1 MTILALDTSSLVSS
15 VALVNPTTLLAE
27 LTIQIRKTHSE
38 QLMPHIAQLLEFAG
52 IKPNELEAIA
62 VSIGPGS
69 FTGLRI
75 GLATAKAIAYAQD
88 KPLVGVPTLD
98 ALAYSCT
105 VPGVMVMPLLDAQK
119 DNVYYALYRWQG
131 NMLETIEPA
140 AVGNIDET
148 LARLGAATS
157 VPVLTLGEAAV
168 QYADKIKTYPGL
180 IAAPPHLTIPRAA
193 NVGMLAVQMLS
204 QGIHH
209 NVMDLEPVYIRRSE
223 AEELWEKRH
232 GGCG

>member
-75 GLATAKAIAYAQD
+75 GLATAKAIAYAQA
-88 KPLVGVPTLD
+88 KPLIGVPTLD

-119 DNVYYALYRWQG
+119 DNVYYAVYRWQG
-131 NMLETIEPA
+131 NRLETIEPA

-148 LARLGAATS
+148 LARLSAAG

-168 QYADKIKTYPGL
+168 QYAGKLKIYPGL

-193 NVGMLAVQMLS
+193 NVGMLAVQMMS
-204 QGIHH
+204 QGIQH

>member
-15 VALVNPTTLLAE
+15 VALVNQTTLLAE

-38 QLMPHIAQLLEFAG
+38 QLMPHIAELLGFAG
-52 IKPNELEAIA
+52 IKPADLAAIA

-75 GLATAKAIAYAQD
+75 GLATAKAIAYAQSI
-88 KPLVGVPTLD
+88 PLVGVPTLE
-98 ALAYSCT
+98 ALAYACP
-105 VPGVMVMPLLDAQK
+105 VPGIIVAPLLDAQK
-119 DNVYYALYRWQG
+119 DNVYYAQYRWRD
-131 NMLETIEPA
+131 NRLETIEAA

-148 LARLGAATS
+148 LARLNAAN

-168 QYADKIKTYPGL
+168 QYAGKLEAYPNL
-180 IAAPPHLTIPRAA
+180 MAALPHLTIPRAA
-193 NVGMLAVQMLS
+193 NVGMLAARMLAG
-204 QGIHH
+204 GISHD
-209 NVMDLEPVYIRRSE
+209 VMELEPLYIRRSE

>member
-119 DNVYYALYRWQG
+119 DNVYYAVYRWQG
-131 NMLETIEPA
+131 NTLETIEPA

-148 LARLGAATS
+148 LARLCAAS
-157 VPVLTLGEAAV
+157 VPVLTMGEAAV
-168 QYADKIKTYPGL
+168 QYADKLKTYPGL

-204 QGIHH
+204 QGIQH
-209 NVMDLEPVYIRRSE
+209 NVMELEPVYIRRSE